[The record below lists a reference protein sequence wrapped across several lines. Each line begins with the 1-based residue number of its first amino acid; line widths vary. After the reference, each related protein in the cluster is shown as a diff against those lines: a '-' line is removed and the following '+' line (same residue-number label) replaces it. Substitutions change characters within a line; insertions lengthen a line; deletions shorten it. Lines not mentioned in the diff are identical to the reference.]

1 MSLQDLC
8 TMQLD
13 NAHEWFARSTRSL
26 AEEDGTFAPEGEC
39 FTAAQQVAH
48 VAQTIDWFVEGAFRP
63 DGFDMDFATH
73 EGEVRKVTSLAA
85 ARAWLTRS
93 VSAAKKAIAA
103 HDDAAWAAPLPEGP
117 VMGGLPRHTIF
128 GAIADHTAHH
138 RGALT
143 VYTRLRG
150 KVPPMPYMETDAG
163 A

>member
-13 NAHEWFARSTRSL
+13 NAYEWFTRSTRNL
-26 AEEDGTFAPEGEC
+26 AEEDGTFGPDGEG

-48 VAQTIDWFVEGAFRP
+48 VAQTIDWFVEGAFSP
-63 DGFDMDFATH
+63 NGFDMDFAAH

-85 ARAWLTRS
+85 ARTWRDRA
-93 VSAAKKAIAA
+93 VAAAKEVIAA
-103 HDDAAWAAPLPEGP
+103 HDDAAWAGPLAEGP

-150 KVPPMPYMETDAG
+150 KVPPMPYMEVEAG